1 MKPGA
6 IYVYRTRKPGA
17 VLGLPV
23 LGRHTAYVGQTR
35 DLPTRH
41 AEHLHGGGRYGAAA
55 KPWADLKPRRYVVL
69 KLRSCPQ
76 WVLNLT
82 EVLLIRLLLPA
93 YNVQH
98 NRGNPRRITPRT
110 AARMRTAREVGFG
123 WSPYVGLG
131 HVVLIGVGAIAFVLL
146 KM

>member
-17 VLGLPV
+17 VFGVPV

-35 DLPTRH
+35 NLPARH
-41 AEHLHGGGRYGAAA
+41 AEHLHGGGRYGQPA

-69 KLRSCPQ
+69 RMKRCPQ
-76 WVLNLT
+76 WVLNVVEHLA
-82 EVLLIRLLLPA
+82 IRLLLPV

-98 NRGNPRRITPRT
+98 NRGNPRRITPP
-110 AARMRTAREVGFG
+110 AARRQHSVRETGFG

-131 HVVLIGVGAIAFVLL
+131 HVILVGLIALTFLL
-146 KM
+146 ITS